1 MAKHA
6 YLIMEHSN
14 LPVAQAAIRMID
26 DPRNDIFI
34 YIDGD
39 EVHQSDF
46 VAKQSHIYFIN
57 HHIDVFWADFMQV
70 EMALIELAVNTGHY
84 GYYHLLTDA
93 GLPIKSQDQ
102 IHEFFDND
110 PNQMIYMHVNCHTF
124 KSIQRQCAVNY
135 PFFKSKAFRHSKAKK
150 VLAKAASRIE
160 CAFGV
165 NHLAKNKEIPVVYN
179 GWQAF
184 SIPDDFAR
192 YIVEKKDLLHKTFDH
207 ALANEEEAFQSLAM
221 NSKFRYRMYG
231 YNGKDDAQDA
241 SKRMIN
247 WNPEHWTPLIFAEKD
262 FEAIKANKNCFFA
275 RKFYA
280 NVDMKIVEMVEA
292 EFSQPKA
299 SK

>member
-1 MAKHA
+1 MSKHA

-14 LPVAQAAIRMID
+14 LPVAQAALRMID
-26 DPRNDIFI
+26 DPRNDVFI
-34 YIDGD
+34 YIDGN

-46 VAKQSHIYFIN
+46 VAKYSHVYFLEQ
-57 HHIDVFWADFMQV
+57 HIDVFWADFMQV
-70 EMALIELAVNTGHY
+70 EMALIELAVTTGHY

-93 GLPIKSQDQ
+93 GLPIKTQDQ

-124 KSIQRQCAVNY
+124 KSIQRQCGVKY
-135 PFFKSKAFRHSKAKK
+135 PFFKSKKFRHNKVQK
-150 VLAKAASRIE
+150 VLAKIWVRTKW
-160 CAFGV
+160 AFGV
-165 NHLAKNKEIPVVYN
+165 NHFRHNKEIPVVYN

-192 YIVEKKDLLHKTFDH
+192 YLVEKKDLLHRTFDY

-231 YNGKDDAQDA
+231 YNGKDDSQDA
-241 SKRMIN
+241 SKRMIK
-247 WNPEHWTPLIFAEKD
+247 WNPQHWTPLVFTEKD
-262 FEAIKANKNCFFA
+262 FDEIKANKDCFFA

-280 NVDMKIVEMVEA
+280 HVDMKIVAMVEA
-292 EFSQPKA
+292 EFSQPKV